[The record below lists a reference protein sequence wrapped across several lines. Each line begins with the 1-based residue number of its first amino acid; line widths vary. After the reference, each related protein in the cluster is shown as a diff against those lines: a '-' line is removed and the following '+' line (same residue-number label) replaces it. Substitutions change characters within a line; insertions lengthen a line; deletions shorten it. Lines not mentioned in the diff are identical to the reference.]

1 MKQFKFTSASAD
13 KGTKTLASIG
23 IIDHGFANIRSLCNA
38 LQYVGFETIIIS
50 TRADFDYHKIQGFVL
65 PGVGSFQPAMR
76 SLRDKNLDHVIYDLV
91 ERGIKGMGIC
101 LGMQMLA
108 KASGEDSYVET
119 GLEIFPGFVERI
131 NSKTLPVPNISW
143 METYTTTDLDCNCSS
158 LHHDLNGTFYYVHSY
173 AYKAEKQDSSVVAK
187 YLYGDQ
193 EITAAFYKENI
204 LGLQFHPEKSQSS
217 GLTLLKNY
225 FS

>member
-1 MKQFKFTSASAD
+1 M
-13 KGTKTLASIG
+13 KTLASIG
-23 IIDHGFANIRSLCNA
+23 IIDHGFANIKSLCNA

-50 TRADFDYHKIQGFVL
+50 TKADLNHQQIHGFVL

-76 SLRDKNLDHVIYDLV
+76 SLRDKYLDHVIYDLV
-91 ERGIKGMGIC
+91 DKGVKGMGIC

-108 KASGEDSYVET
+108 KASDEDGHAEA
-119 GLEIFPGFVERI
+119 GLEIFPGLVERI
-131 NSKTLPVPNISW
+131 SAKNLPVPNISW
-143 METYTTTDLDCNCSS
+143 METYTSTDFTGNYSS
-158 LHHDLNGTFYYVHSY
+158 VHNHLNGTFYYVHSY
-173 AYKAEKQDSSVVAK
+173 AYKPAKQDGSVAAK

-193 EITAAFYKENI
+193 EVTAALYKENI